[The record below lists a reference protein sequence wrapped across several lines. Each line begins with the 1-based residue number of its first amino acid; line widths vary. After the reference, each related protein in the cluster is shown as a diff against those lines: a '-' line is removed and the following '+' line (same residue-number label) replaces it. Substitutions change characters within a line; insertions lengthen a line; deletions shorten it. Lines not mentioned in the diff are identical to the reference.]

1 MQAMR
6 SQSRPVNRA
15 TPPKKPTAVWVCPL
29 GKLYPAASARADS
42 TMVKPGS
49 RTQGRGTRQMI
60 LSHWF
65 TSMPTKPTLSR

>member
-29 GKLYPAASARADS
+29 GKLWQYR
-42 TMVKPGS
+42 KQKEEKGE
-49 RTQGRGTRQMI
+49 
-60 LSHWF
+60 
-65 TSMPTKPTLSR
+65 